1 MDTATVIFLL
11 IVFAAFTAGTVLGFG
26 TTILTVTFGAQL
38 VALNVLLP
46 IVAPLNLALGAYI
59 AIRYYRDTRWSMLWR
74 RILLPVGAGVPLGM
88 WLFNLGE
95 TEWLRLA
102 FGALVTLLSVGQL
115 WSVKKGRDSAVTNGA
130 VTNGAATDGAAPL
143 GPIRRTGLLIGGGF
157 IHGLYATGGPLIVYV
172 VGREIH
178 DKGEFRSTVS
188 TMFLPLTI
196 ALIVNYGNSG
206 LLTGS
211 VLRLG
216 LLSAAPMLLGMWLG
230 EYLHVRLDNER
241 FKLGVWVLLLAGG
254 VILSA
259 RALLALG

>member
-11 IVFAAFTAGTVLGFG
+11 IVFGAFTAGTVLGFG

-46 IVAPLNLALGAYI
+46 IVAPLNLALGLYI
-59 AIRYYRDTRWSMLWR
+59 AIRYYRDTCWKMLWR
-74 RILLPVGAGVPLGM
+74 RILIPVAAGVPLGM

-115 WSVKKGRDSAVTNGA
+115 WAVRKTAKNTGSED
-130 VTNGAATDGAAPL
+130 TDAAPADAAAPL
-143 GPIRRTGLLIGGGF
+143 GPIRRAGLLVGGGF

-178 DKGEFRSTVS
+178 DKGAFRSTVS
-188 TMFLPLTI
+188 TMFLPLTV
-196 ALIVNYGNSG
+196 ALIVNYGNQG

-216 LLSAAPMLLGMWLG
+216 LFSIVPMLLGMWLG
-230 EYLHVRLDNER
+230 EHLHVRLDNER
-241 FKLGVWVLLLAGG
+241 FKLGVWLLLLAGG
-254 VILSA
+254 VILSG
-259 RALLALG
+259 RALLAM